1 MMKRGLK
8 CSICCLLV
16 MGLLL
21 CQISFPAQAK
31 PAVAG
36 DRLTSET
43 AGYFAKFFLRDSLA
57 SSSKVYNI
65 AWTEQTEIRHM
76 TCLYD
81 TEGKPSAYCF
91 ELSTEG
97 KDSGYIMVSAYEN
110 VYMPILE
117 YADSGQ
123 PPYAQFPEYY
133 DTETRAL
140 IYTGPFGYYQE
151 TEDGKLSAL
160 DGEAVSRDEVID
172 TVTPGESVLS
182 AAASNG
188 DGTIKDPFDYA
199 EEQHGGTWTAYEW
212 SNPYEFDLYPK
223 DTVITADTTE
233 ANSCGPVALTNL
245 LTLWGNH
252 KKVKSITGVT
262 PAQRLKQVIQYGKE
276 KGYFQPSNHGTPLL
290 TIKEYETGM
299 FTKYGVSLEKIY
311 EYKPISYDQYKRQ
324 IEGEGPFLLYF
335 SNHETYGEHYVLGYA
350 YTRLK
355 SESTGY
361 YRSFVKIRDGWSR
374 EGRFVTMDST
384 FPKGEFYSYVISAY

>member
-21 CQISFPAQAK
+21 CQISFPAQAAS
-31 PAVAG
+31 AVA
-36 DRLTSET
+36 DNRLTSET

-57 SSSKVYNI
+57 SSSKVYDI

-123 PPYAQFPEYY
+123 PPYARFPEYY
-133 DTETRAL
+133 DTETHAL

-160 DGEAVSRDEVID
+160 DGEAVSRDKVID
-172 TVTPGESVLS
+172 TVTPGESGLS

-199 EEQHGGTWTAYEW
+199 ESRYGGAWVAQEW
-212 SNPYEFDLYPK
+212 CNPYEFDLYPK
-223 DTVITADTTE
+223 DTMITTDTSE
-233 ANSCGPVALTNL
+233 PNACGPVALTNL

-252 KKVKSITGVT
+252 RKVKSITSVT

-276 KGYFQPSNHGTPLL
+276 KRYFKSDGTSLFI
-290 TIKEYETGM
+290 IKDYEKEI
-299 FTKYGVSLEKIY
+299 FSKYGVTLEKIY
-311 EYKPISYDQYKRQ
+311 DYKPTSYNQYKRQ

-335 SNHETYGEHYVLGYA
+335 GGHKTYGYHYVLGYA

-361 YRSFVKIRDGWSR
+361 YKSFVKIRDGWSR

-384 FPKGEFYSYVISAY
+384 FPKGEFFSYVISAY